1 MFQTFIN
8 NASIHNARACDRSQ
22 QINIMTKRN
31 QKNARN
37 DVTSND
43 AQNDTQHVEINVNDD
58 DAHDVVRDVI
68 NAQIDAHDDANDET
82 TSTNVV
88 TLKHI
93 IASHKIKTDPKLI
106 RRVLRK
112 YYASKIN
119 HQLRDA
125 WTFHE
130 SQIDD
135 VVKLI
140 DTHCRAGQ
148 STQKQS

>member
-1 MFQTFIN
+1 
-8 NASIHNARACDRSQ
+8 
-22 QINIMTKRN
+22 MTKRN
-31 QKNARN
+31 QRARTN
-37 DVTSND
+37 NV
-43 AQNDTQHVEINVNDD
+43 QFNVNQNIDYDD
-58 DAHDVVRDVI
+58 DNNVNRDA
-68 NAQIDAHDDANDET
+68 NAIDASMMMQNET
-82 TSTNVV
+82 TQSNVVV

-93 IASHKIKTDPKLI
+93 IESRKIKCDPKLI

-140 DTHCRAGQ
+140 DTHCRAGK
-148 STQKQS
+148 STQNAN